1 MTTTRVIRAIT
12 ICQPYAHLIATPTEK
27 LPGGLV
33 QKRVENR
40 GWYCA
45 HRGPIA
51 IHAGKSEKFMR
62 SGDRETFANSAGG
75 LVFGAVLGIAEMVA
89 CLKLRNP
96 SKPFPAE
103 FHWLRSHVH
112 AEGPYCFVLERF
124 VPLKLPYYC
133 SGAQGLWNVEIPEE
147 LI

>member
-1 MTTTRVIRAIT
+1 MATTRVLRAIT
-12 ICQPYAHLIATPTEK
+12 ICQPYAHLIATPTEQ

-33 QKRVENR
+33 RKRVENR
-40 GWYCA
+40 TWFCA
-45 HRGPIA
+45 YRGPIA
-51 IHAGKSEKFMR
+51 IHAGKSRKFMR
-62 SGDRETFANSAGG
+62 SGDLETFPS

-89 CLKLRNP
+89 CVKLRNA
-96 SKPFPAE
+96 SKPLPAE

-124 VPLKLPYYC
+124 EPLKLPYYC
-133 SGAQGLWNVEIPEE
+133 SGKQGLWNAEIPEE